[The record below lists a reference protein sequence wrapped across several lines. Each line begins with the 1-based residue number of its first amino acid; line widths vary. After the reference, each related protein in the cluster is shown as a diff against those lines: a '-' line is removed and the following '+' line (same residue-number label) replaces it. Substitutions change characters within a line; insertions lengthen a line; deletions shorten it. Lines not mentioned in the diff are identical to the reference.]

1 MNKTVGIMIGVVLLV
16 CMGAAGGAW
25 WWVQQQGFTASAK
38 PVQVATLD
46 ASQPSYVTLD
56 KIVVMLR
63 PEPEL
68 LQNTYISVDLVFR
81 TDKAHAKE
89 FKGELP
95 MLKGVAVRT
104 LSKVSVTQAKAMV
117 IEEWTDLLSRDLIA
131 AYEQQPS
138 PRVFDQV
145 MVSRLIIE

>member
-1 MNKTVGIMIGVVLLV
+1 MNKTVGIIIGVALLV
-16 CMGAAGGAW
+16 CAGMAGGAW
-25 WWVQQQGFTASAK
+25 WWMQQQSAVASVKSTPMAK
-38 PVQVATLD
+38 LD
-46 ASQPSYVTLD
+46 ASQPSYLTLD

-63 PEPEL
+63 PEPERS
-68 LQNTYISVDLVFR
+68 QNTYVSVDLVFR
-81 TDKAHAKE
+81 TDKVHAKE

-104 LSKVSVTQAKAMV
+104 LSKLDVHQAKAMA

-131 AYEQQPS
+131 AYEHQPS